1 MFSLLSPLTKVLSVA
16 TLALL
21 IAFGGSLW
29 LLKRST
35 EEVGRRGAALEERTR
50 QLDALALDLA
60 ASEKALDA
68 QKVEIA
74 KNEALLIA
82 NEGRRAALEKRTA
95 VLTDKLNNLGATRY
109 DPPTQL
115 CPSDDHQP
123 SLDDLLDA
131 PLPAELVTWLRDAL
145 AQASPARQGDQGDT
159 PGSPD
164 APLPVT
170 GSGTDDATRGAEPDR
185 GDGR

>member
-21 IAFGGSLW
+21 LAFTGSLW

-35 EEVGRRGAALEERTR
+35 EEVGRRGAALEERSR
-50 QLDALALDLA
+50 QLDTAQLDLA
-60 ASEKALDA
+60 ASEKALDVH
-68 QKVEIA
+68 KLEIA

-82 NEGRRAALEKRTA
+82 NEVQRNTLEKRVT
-95 VLTDKLNNLGATRY
+95 VLTNKLNKLGAARY

-123 SLDDLLDA
+123 TLDDLLDA
-131 PLPAELVTWLRDAL
+131 PLPAQLVDWLRDAL
-145 AQASPARQGDQGDT
+145 SQTAPGGQGGEVVT
-159 PGSPD
+159 PGAPD

-170 GSGTDDATRGAEPDR
+170 GPGSDDAAGGVEPAGADR
-185 GDGR
+185 R